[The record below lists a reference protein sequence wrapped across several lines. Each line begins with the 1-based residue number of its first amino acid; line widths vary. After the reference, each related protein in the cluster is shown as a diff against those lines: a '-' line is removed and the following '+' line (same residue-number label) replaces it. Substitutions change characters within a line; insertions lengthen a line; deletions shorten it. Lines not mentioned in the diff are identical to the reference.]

1 MASGGSYRLR
11 EHHRDVGAELAR
23 LEAQAAH
30 IWPKEAEVLR
40 RRGFPVDGRVLEVGC
55 GPGFVTERLLK
66 LVGNGSV
73 TAIDNDPEM
82 VTLARGRAEG
92 RERVE
97 VLEGSAHALE
107 FADATFQAAT
117 ARLVLQ
123 HLPDPEAAVAELHR
137 VLRPGGR
144 LFVTDVDGGW
154 QLVLHPE
161 PPHLEEVAAAF
172 DRLQS
177 GRGGSPKIGRVL
189 PRLLLDA
196 GFTDLALD
204 VVTIHSVIDGPQ
216 SIVEIIAG
224 MATLERV
231 AAEGLIG
238 QAVYEDVRDYV
249 ERFER
254 GELQVDGLLATL
266 LVSGTATGQERAG
279 APGTT

>member
-11 EHHRDVGAELAR
+11 EHYRDVGAELAR

-40 RRGFPVDGRVLEVGC
+40 RRGFPIDGRLLEVGC
-55 GPGFVTERLLK
+55 GPGFLTERLLE

-82 VTLARGRAEG
+82 VALARRRVGG
-92 RERVE
+92 LDRVE
-97 VLEGSAHALE
+97 VLEGSVHALE
-107 FADATFQAAT
+107 FADATFERAT

-123 HLPDPEAAVAELHR
+123 HLHDPEAALAELQR

-144 LFVTDVDGGW
+144 LFITDVDGGW
-154 QLVLHPE
+154 QLLLHPE
-161 PPHLEEVAAAF
+161 PPHLDEVAAAF
-172 DRLQS
+172 ERLRS
-177 GRGGSPKIGRVL
+177 RRGGNPKIGRLL

-196 GFTDLALD
+196 GFADLALD
-204 VVTIHSVIDGPQ
+204 VVAIHSVIDGPQ

-231 AAEGLIG
+231 ATEGLIG

-254 GELQVDGLLATL
+254 RELQVDGLLATL
-266 LVSGTATGQERAG
+266 LVSGTATGQGKAS
-279 APGTT
+279 A